1 MHSLFIGLGGAGTY
15 AVAELKRKMLNYG
28 YDVKQDNFLFIDT
41 EQKIMDEYDFIGND
55 FVPLSGD
62 GNESY
67 SVKSVRNDAKD
78 WKESHSNALVTQGTH
93 FFTWYD
99 DESPSLKSNRDLTS
113 GAEGARMFTRVM
125 LWHNY
130 DKIKG
135 RIGNAL
141 SYRDKNGVDKK
152 IERIYLV
159 SGTCGGTGSGS
170 VLDIMYL
177 LGEIKDD
184 NKKNDVDFKL
194 TTILVM
200 PHGYI
205 KDLPKADVRKDKYQT
220 NAYAML
226 DEINACTK
234 DFYLG
239 NGENDGKSFFRYRCM
254 GSINQ
259 EAFGFNV
266 CNNLFMLDSY
276 DNKYKR
282 GALNYSQVSD
292 NVSNFLF
299 AMESGSAAQEIS
311 EGNFCNITNTQIQ
324 STVKVPYI
332 KGFCA
337 TGMYVVQTWEEIVR
351 KYVKEKFIYQ
361 MFQHGFVG
369 SDAFQLSANDETL
382 KEVNKAFSRELE
394 RLKKGFF
401 ETAKA
406 DINQVFSIDKADV
419 LKCIASNIN
428 DALATK
434 ENKLEEIFSKH
445 PKQENWENLH
455 SELNDYLEAVKN
467 ATYAFCMELVKRYS
481 LRHAMALI
489 DKLDGQF
496 DKAYKDKMSL
506 TTSECNKII
515 NAPRLITRGSILL
528 KGCKNA
534 LENYIDYLVARNLS
548 HENEG
553 FLDVCR
559 NCLSDA
565 IDNIQVESRTLPDSE
580 IKIKKWD
587 FEFGKYLTS
596 MRADQTRK
604 FIPELPENLLNQK
617 NNELIKLYESLVI
630 QDEDKP
636 DLSWNMTNKKL
647 LYTFKHEIMDEM
659 LSANGSWERNWFV
672 IKDGTNTFADHC
684 SVILDDYMKRV
695 VEKANSVRLSRS
707 ETLSIPFMD
716 VYKDLDDKKKD
727 DVIDALVSYADV
739 TMSMTKAAENYGTIT
754 GQTVYLSNGLDK
766 QEGLGKSLLEET
778 KKNITSGQM
787 GVNISGSVISD
798 RLIKLYVRSGYGFD
812 DYEYFSEYGSAFDTY
827 YGNPSSDQH
836 QCFIHKEFLKAKL
849 QGMTLNELFENDS
862 KKAYQEDMKNRWRGK
877 EGMVFKFAILYLA
890 RLLTEQKETALM
902 KHFSPI
908 DGFIKEEKTDN
919 PKSWRITL
927 GKTNDLKNNPKK
939 PQYNVNA
946 SSTFNLL
953 NTFSRA
959 DIEGYKGYIEFWF
972 DILKKLSKKADI
984 FLTDTKMNDMLE
996 KTYYDLNLEL
1006 NDVEQDGLNELRES
1020 YSVFEYDRNGNV
1032 LVDDYDQPILK
1043 QWRWND
1049 FFQDCIYG
1057 LFDR

>member
-15 AVAELKRKMLNYG
+15 AVAELKRKMLNFG

-41 EQKIMDEYDFIGND
+41 EQKIRGEYDFIGGD
-55 FVPLSGD
+55 FVPISGD

-67 SVKSVRNDAKD
+67 SVKSVRSDAKNWMD
-78 WKESHSNALVTQGTH
+78 SHSNALVAQGTH
-93 FFTWYD
+93 FFTWFD
-99 DESPSLKSNRDLTS
+99 DESPSLKSNRDLTN

-130 DKIKG
+130 DRIKS
-135 RIGNAL
+135 RISNAL
-141 SYRDKNGVDKK
+141 SYQDENGVPKK

-184 NKKNDVDFKL
+184 NKKNDVDFRL

-205 KDLPKADVRKDKYQT
+205 KDLPEADVRKDKYQT

-234 DFYLG
+234 DFYIG
-239 NGENDGKSFFRYRCM
+239 DGENDGKSFFRYRCM

-337 TGMYVVQTWEEIVR
+337 TGLYVVQTWEEIVR
-351 KYVKEKFIYQ
+351 KYVKERFIYQ

-369 SDAFQLSANDETL
+369 SDAFELSTNDVTLVEANND
-382 KEVNKAFSRELE
+382 FSKELE
-394 RLKKGFF
+394 KLKKEFYDS
-401 ETAKA
+401 AKA
-406 DINQVFSIDKADV
+406 DINQVFSVDKANI
-419 LKCIASNIN
+419 LKIVASNMN

-434 ENKLEEIFSKH
+434 ENKLDEIFSKH

-455 SELNDYLEAVKN
+455 SMLNDYLEAVKK
-467 ATYAFCMELVKRYS
+467 ATYSFCMKLVKRYS
-481 LRHAMALI
+481 LRHAKALI
-489 DKLDGQF
+489 GRLDGQY
-496 DKAYKDKMSL
+496 DKAYKEKMSL
-506 TTSECNKII
+506 TATECSKVFD
-515 NAPRLITRGSILL
+515 ALRITRPSTLL

-534 LENYIDYLVARNLS
+534 FENYIDYLVARNLS
-548 HENEG
+548 NENDG
-553 FLDVCR
+553 YLDVCG
-559 NCLSDA
+559 NSLSEA
-565 IDNIQVESRTLPDSE
+565 IDNIQIESRKLPESDV
-580 IKIKKWD
+580 KIKDWHK
-587 FEFGKYLTS
+587 EFGKYLTS
-596 MRADQTRK
+596 LRADQTRK
-604 FIPELPENLLNQK
+604 FIPELPENLLDQK
-617 NNELIKLYESLVI
+617 SNNLFSQYESLVA
-630 QDEDKP
+630 QNGDNP
-636 DLSWNMTNKKL
+636 DFSLDLTNKKL

-659 LSANGSWERNWFV
+659 LHENGSWERDWFV
-672 IKDGTNTFADHC
+672 IKDNANTFAEHC
-684 SVILDDYMKRV
+684 STILDDYMRRV
-695 VEKANSVRLSRS
+695 VEKANSNRLSRS

-716 VYKDLDDKKKD
+716 VYKDLDAKKKD
-727 DVIDALVSYADV
+727 GVIEALVSYADV

-766 QEGLGKSLLEET
+766 KEGLGKTLLEET
-778 KKNITSGQM
+778 KKKISGGQM

-812 DYEYFSEYGSAFDTY
+812 DYEYFDEYGSAFDTY

-849 QGMTLNELFENDS
+849 ESKTLNEMFDS
-862 KKAYQEDMKNRWRGK
+862 DTKKAYQEDLKNQWRGK
-877 EGMVFKFAILYLA
+877 EGMIFKFAILLMA
-890 RLLTEQKETALM
+890 RVLLEQKETSLM
-902 KHFSPI
+902 KHFDPI
-908 DGFIKEEKTDN
+908 DGFIKEERSET

-939 PQYNVNA
+939 PQYSVNA

-953 NTFSRA
+953 NTFNRA
-959 DIEGYKGYIEFWF
+959 DIEAYKSYIEFWF
-972 DILKKLSKKADI
+972 DILKKLAKKADV
-984 FLTDTKMNDMLE
+984 FLTDTKMNDLLE
-996 KTYYDLNLEL
+996 NAYYDLNLEL
-1006 NDVEQDGLNELRES
+1006 NDVEQDGLNSLKES
-1020 YSVFEYDRNGNV
+1020 YGVFEIDKNGNV
-1032 LVDDYDQPILK
+1032 QVDDYEQPILK
-1043 QWRWND
+1043 QWRWSD
-1049 FFQDCIYG
+1049 FFQDCLFG